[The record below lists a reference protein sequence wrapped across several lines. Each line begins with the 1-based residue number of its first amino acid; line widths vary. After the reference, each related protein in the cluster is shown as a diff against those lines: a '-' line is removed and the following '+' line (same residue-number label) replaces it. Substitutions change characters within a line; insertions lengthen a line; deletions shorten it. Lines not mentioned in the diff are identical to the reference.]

1 MNIKHLMNYSK
12 RIIYETGGASCAAM
26 MRRGCA
32 GVKMNKNGLNSTA
45 GGACFPQPK
54 IKTVSKI

>member
-1 MNIKHLMNYSK
+1 MRFFN

-32 GVKMNKNGLNSTA
+32 SVKMNKNGLNSTA
-45 GGACFPQPK
+45 GGL
-54 IKTVSKI
+54 VSPAENKNCVKNLKH